1 MHVSV
6 KIKRHLR
13 FSLFSIFGRKKG
25 NYSNLNFWSSAVN
38 DTRFPHIWRN
48 VPSVFWKNKCFQS
61 FGNSPTEYQHKR
73 PCILR
78 WCEFANLLKRFHYR
92 FAPKNPRPAISYS
105 TNEWQFIVVEV
116 LLLAKKGYLK
126 EVTSNNSN
134 RLL

>member
-13 FSLFSIFGRKKG
+13 FSLFSIFGRKKW

-48 VPSVFWKNKCFQS
+48 VPSVFWKNKFFQS
-61 FGNSPTEYQHKR
+61 FGNSPTEYHHKR

-78 WCEFANLLKRFHYR
+78 WCEFATLLKRFHYS
-92 FAPKNPRPAISYS
+92 FAPKTFPGIPDRLFLTAPMNGNLLWWKFWYS
-105 TNEWQFIVVEV
+105 AYQER
-116 LLLAKKGYLK
+116 LLKRGYLK
-126 EVTSNNSN
+126 
-134 RLL
+134 